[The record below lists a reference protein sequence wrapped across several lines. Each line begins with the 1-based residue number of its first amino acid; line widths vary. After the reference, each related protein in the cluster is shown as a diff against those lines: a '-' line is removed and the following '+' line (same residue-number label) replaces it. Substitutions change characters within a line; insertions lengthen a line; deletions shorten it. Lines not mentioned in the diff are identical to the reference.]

1 MFAASCR
8 ERARE
13 PARKRARG
21 GALTALSA
29 LAGAALLAA
38 CTVGPDYQR
47 PQAEVPPDWHT
58 DSFWR
63 VAAPSHAPI
72 APDWWTSFADPTLT
86 SLEAEA
92 LAQNQ
97 TLVAA
102 SAHYEQARATL
113 ANLSAQRV
121 PEVDLGASGSRFRI
135 SHDRP
140 LTNYATPTLSTVQN
154 NIQLG
159 PTISYDTDLFGRIRR
174 EVEGAKASAEQSADD
189 LANARLVLTTDLA
202 SDYFS
207 LRELDAEIDVLNQSV
222 KLQQKA
228 LDYVSSE
235 HDLGAVS
242 GLDVLQQKSQLD
254 ATRVQAQLLLNQRA
268 QYEHAIAALVGVPAP
283 QFAIEPKV
291 VDIKAPAIPLGVPS
305 DVLQRRPD
313 VASAERAMA
322 AANAQI
328 GVAKAAFFPS
338 LTLTPGIGWES
349 TEFANLLTAPT
360 LMWTLGATVGQV
372 LFDGGRRAANVK
384 YASAGYKAT
393 EANYRQTVLSAFQQ
407 VQDGITGLSVLDGAA
422 KQSSEAVED
431 AQRLLS
437 LANDRY
443 SGGLVAYLNVIDA
456 QQSLLTSERQ
466 DVQIHGQQLTVS
478 VALVKALGGGWDA
491 GGTGAAGG
499 TDGAGSSGAN
509 GNGNGGSH
517 DGRSGGAQAAN
528 ATNAANVTNVANLP
542 ASAQPQRTPAPAR

>member
-1 MFAASCR
+1 VKFAGPR
-8 ERARE
+8 R
-13 PARKRARG
+13 
-21 GALTALSA
+21 ALTAIASV
-29 LAGAALLAA
+29 AGVTLLAA

-47 PQAEVPPDWHT
+47 PQAEVPPTWRT
-58 DSFWR
+58 DSYWR

-72 APDWWTSFADPTLT
+72 SPDWWSAFGDPMLATLET
-86 SLEAEA
+86 QA

-113 ANLSAQRV
+113 ANTSAQRV
-121 PEVDLGASGSRFRI
+121 PEVDFGATASRFRI
-135 SHDRP
+135 SQNRP
-140 LTNYATPTLSTVQN
+140 LTNYATPTQSTVQN
-154 NIQLG
+154 SVQLG
-159 PTISYDTDLFGRIRR
+159 PTINYDTDLFGRIRR
-174 EVEGAKASAEQSADD
+174 EVEGATASAEQSADD

-202 SDYFS
+202 TDYFS

-228 LDYVSSE
+228 LDYVTSE
-235 HDLGAVS
+235 HDLGSVS
-242 GLDVLQQKSQLD
+242 GLEVLQQKSLLD
-254 ATRVQAQLLLNQRA
+254 STQVQAQLLLNQRA
-268 QYEHAIAALVGVPAP
+268 QFEHAIAALVGVPAP

-291 VDIKAPAIPLGVPS
+291 LDAKAPAIPLGVPS

-313 VASAERAMA
+313 IASAERAMA

-349 TEFANLLTAPT
+349 TQFASLLSAPT

-384 YASAGYKAT
+384 FASEGYQAT
-393 EANYRQTVLSAFQQ
+393 EATYRQTVLDAFQQ

-422 KQSSEAVED
+422 KQSHEAVGD

-437 LANDRY
+437 LATDRY
-443 SGGLVAYLNVIDA
+443 SGGLVAYLDVITA
-456 QQSLLTSERQ
+456 QQSLLNSERQ
-466 DVQIHGQQLTVS
+466 DVQIHGQQMTLS
-478 VALVKALGGGWDA
+478 VALVKALGGGWEA
-491 GGTGAAGG
+491 GADLAGM
-499 TDGAGSSGAN
+499 
-509 GNGNGGSH
+509 SH
-517 DGRSGGAQAAN
+517 DARDD
-528 ATNAANVTNVANLP
+528 
-542 ASAQPQRTPAPAR
+542 AQPAAQEAMAPAR